1 MKKLCL
7 SVCAIGLLASN
18 AISQNVELDSSIVSA
33 SGFTQDIKEAPA
45 TINVIT
51 KKNYKV
57 SLIEM
62 LQRLSQISQALIYML
77 AREKQVL
84 IISLWGVLLDILW
97 FWLMGVVRVLAERW
111 ALMVL
116 MKFQILFL
124 PPISSIERIEV
135 IKGPMSTLYGSEAL
149 GGVVNI
155 ITKK

>member
-1 MKKLCL
+1 MKKICL
-7 SVCAIGLLASN
+7 SVCAIGLLSSN

-45 TINVIT
+45 TINVIS

-84 IISLWGVLLDILW
+84 IILL
-97 FWLMGVVRVLAERW
+97 
-111 ALMVL
+111 
-116 MKFQILFL
+116 
-124 PPISSIERIEV
+124 
-135 IKGPMSTLYGSEAL
+135 
-149 GGVVNI
+149 
-155 ITKK
+155 

>member
-1 MKKLCL
+1 MKKICL
-7 SVCAIGLLASN
+7 SVCAIGLLSSN

-45 TINVIT
+45 TINVISV

-84 IISLWGVLLDILW
+84 II
-97 FWLMGVVRVLAERW
+97 
-111 ALMVL
+111 
-116 MKFQILFL
+116 L
-124 PPISSIERIEV
+124 P
-135 IKGPMSTLYGSEAL
+135 
-149 GGVVNI
+149 
-155 ITKK
+155 